1 MTTAGWVMMLT
12 TWGVVILVNVFCILR
27 LLGKR

>member
-1 MTTAGWVMMLT
+1 MMLT